1 MILYIAEKPSLARAI
16 ADVLPRPHKKQDGFI
31 ELGNG
36 DCVSWCLGHLLEQAD
51 PADYNPD
58 FKPWRF
64 EHLPIIPDEWKLKP
78 RSQTRSQLT
87 VLRKLIRQSKQ
98 LVHAGDP
105 DREGQLLVDEVIN
118 YLGASETKKRTA
130 QRVLISDLNPKA
142 VSAALRNLKS
152 NTEFI
157 PLSVSALARSRAD
170 WIYGI
175 NLTRAYSIQGRK
187 AGYNGVLSVGRV
199 QTPLLGLV
207 VRRDK
212 EIENF
217 VSKPFYEV
225 QAVVETEAG
234 ERFQARWKPSENC
247 QPYQDE
253 EGRVLNRKL
262 AENVISRIKGQPA
275 ELVRLTEKRKR
286 ENAPLP
292 FNLSALQI
300 EAAKRFGMSAKT
312 VLDTC
317 QALYERHKLLTYPRS
332 DCRYLPEDH
341 FKQAADV
348 VNAVTANQQNL
359 VSFLPQ
365 IDTARRS
372 SAWNDKKVSAHH
384 AIIPTTRQANLASLS
399 QQETQL
405 YELVSRYYL
414 AQFMAPYE
422 YDDTRAELNIA
433 GGQFIATAHQTIN
446 PGWKQLLSSADA
458 KHSSLPALSEGQ
470 PLLCIEGLL
479 EEKNTQPPKYFTDAT
494 LLAAMTGISRY
505 VADPEVRK
513 VLKETDGL
521 GTEATRAGIIEL
533 LFTRGFFV
541 REGKTIRSTTVGR
554 ALVDCLPE
562 SATTPDMTALWESEL
577 SRISQQESSY
587 NHFMQPLTER
597 LHQLIAQSAEVV
609 IPDTLKALS
618 PAPKK
623 RRTSRT
629 RTGSAA
635 KKPATKK
642 SVTKNPSTK
651 KTAAK
656 NATTAKKRTPVR
668 RKKPA

>member
-1 MILYIAEKPSLARAI
+1 IAEKPSLARAI
-16 ADVLPRPHKKQDGFI
+16 AEVLPRPHKKQDGYI

-78 RSQTRSQLT
+78 RSKTRSQLT
-87 VLRKLIRQSKQ
+87 VLRRLIRQSKQ

-118 YLGASETKKRTA
+118 YLGASATKKRTA

-142 VSAALRNLKS
+142 VTTALNNLKP
-152 NTEFI
+152 NTDFI
-157 PLSVSALARSRAD
+157 PLSTSALARSRAD

-207 VRRDK
+207 VRRDN
-212 EIENF
+212 EIDAF
-217 VSKPFYEV
+217 VSKPFFEV

-234 ERFQARWKPSENC
+234 ESFKARWKPSESC

-253 EGRVLNRKL
+253 EGRVLNQKL
-262 AENVISRIKGQPA
+262 AENVITRIKGEPA
-275 ELVRLTEKRKR
+275 ELVKLTQKRKR

-292 FNLSALQI
+292 FSLSALQI
-300 EAAKRFGMSAKT
+300 EAAKRFGMSAKE

-332 DCRYLPEDH
+332 DCRYLPEEH
-341 FKQAADV
+341 HTQAADV
-348 VNAVTANQQNL
+348 VNAITANQQKL
-359 VSFLPQ
+359 KEFLPQ
-365 IDTARRS
+365 ITVSRRS

-384 AIIPTTRQANLASLS
+384 AIIPTTRQANLAALS
-399 QQETQL
+399 QQESQL

-422 YDDTRAELNIA
+422 YDDTRVELKIA
-433 GGQFIATAHQTIN
+433 GGDFIATAHQTQVS
-446 PGWKQLLSSADA
+446 GWKQLLSSSEA
-458 KHSSLPALSEGQ
+458 KQSTLPLLTEGQ
-470 PLLCIEGLL
+470 SLRCTDALL

-505 VADPEVRK
+505 VTDAEIRK

-533 LFTRGFFV
+533 LFTRNFIL
-541 REGKTIRSTTVGR
+541 REGKTIRSTAVGR
-554 ALVDCLPE
+554 ALVDCLPD

-577 SRISQQESSY
+577 SRISQQETSY

-597 LHQLIAQSAEVV
+597 LHDLIAQSAQVV
-609 IPDTLKALS
+609 IPETLKALS
-618 PAPKK
+618 PPPKK
-623 RRTSRT
+623 RTTRSRGT
-629 RTGSAA
+629 TNT
-635 KKPATKK
+635 KTKK
-642 SVTKNPSTK
+642 AVSG
-651 KTAAK
+651 
-656 NATTAKKRTPVR
+656 KKRTVTKAKRPV
-668 RKKPA
+668 KAK

>member
-16 ADVLPRPHKKQDGFI
+16 AEVLPKPHKKQDGYI

-58 FKPWRF
+58 YKPWRF

-78 RSQTRSQLT
+78 RSKTRSQLA
-87 VLRKLIRQSKQ
+87 VLRRLIRQSKQ

-118 YLGASETKKRTA
+118 YLGASATKKRTA

-142 VSAALRNLKS
+142 VTAALNSLKL
-152 NTEFI
+152 NTDFI
-157 PLSVSALARSRAD
+157 PLSTSALARSRAD

-207 VRRDK
+207 VRRDS
-212 EIENF
+212 EIDQF

-234 ERFQARWKPSENC
+234 ESFKARWKPSENC

-262 AENVISRIKGQPA
+262 AENVITRIKGEPA
-275 ELVRLTEKRKR
+275 NLVKLTQKRKR

-292 FNLSALQI
+292 FSLSALQI
-300 EAAKRFGMSAKT
+300 EAAKRFGMSAKA

-332 DCRYLPEDH
+332 DCRYLPGEH
-341 FKQAADV
+341 HAQAADV
-348 VNAVTANQQNL
+348 VNAITVNQQNL
-359 VSFLPQ
+359 KEFLPQ
-365 IDTARRS
+365 VTLSRRS

-384 AIIPTTRQANLASLS
+384 AIIPTTRQANLALLS
-399 QQETQL
+399 QQESQI
-405 YELVSRYYL
+405 YELASRYYL

-422 YDDTRAELNIA
+422 YDDTRVELNIA
-433 GGQFIATAHQTIN
+433 GGEFIATAHQTQVT
-446 PGWKQLLSSADA
+446 GWKPLLGSSESKQSALPPLTKGQLLRCV
-458 KHSSLPALSEGQ
+458 EGE
-470 PLLCIEGLL
+470 LD
-479 EEKNTQPPKYFTDAT
+479 EKNTQPPKYFTDAT

-505 VADPEVRK
+505 VADADIRK

-521 GTEATRAGIIEL
+521 GTEATRAGMIEL
-533 LFTRGFFV
+533 LFTRNFIQ
-541 REGKTIRSTTVGR
+541 RQGKTIRSTEIGR
-554 ALVDCLPE
+554 ALIDCLPD
-562 SATTPDMTALWESEL
+562 SATIPDMTALWESEL
-577 SRISQQESSY
+577 GRISQQETSY
-587 NHFMQPLTER
+587 SHFMQPLTER
-597 LHQLIAQSAEVV
+597 LHELIAQSAQVI

-618 PAPKK
+618 PPPKK
-623 RRTSRT
+623 RSVRRRSTT
-629 RTGSAA
+629 
-635 KKPATKK
+635 KKPVGGK
-642 SVTKNPSTK
+642 SR
-651 KTAAK
+651 TAAK
-656 NATTAKKRTPVR
+656 SKRPVKAKST
-668 RKKPA
+668 

>member
-16 ADVLPRPHKKQDGFI
+16 AEVLPRPHKKQDGYI

-78 RSQTRSQLT
+78 RSKTRSQLT
-87 VLRKLIRQSKQ
+87 VLRRLIRQSKQ

-118 YLGASETKKRTA
+118 YLGASATKKRTA

-142 VSAALRNLKS
+142 VMAALNNLKP
-152 NTEFI
+152 NTDFI
-157 PLSVSALARSRAD
+157 PLSTSALARSRAD

-207 VRRDK
+207 VRRDN
-212 EIENF
+212 EIEEF
-217 VSKPFYEV
+217 VSKPFFEV

-234 ERFQARWKPSENC
+234 ESFKARWKPSESC

-253 EGRVLNRKL
+253 EGRVLNQKL
-262 AENVISRIKGQPA
+262 AENVINRIKGKPA
-275 ELVRLTEKRKR
+275 ELAKLTQKRKR

-292 FNLSALQI
+292 FSLSALQI
-300 EAAKRFGMSAKT
+300 EAAKRFGMSAKE

-332 DCRYLPEDH
+332 DCRYLPEEH
-341 FKQAADV
+341 HAQAADV
-348 VNAVTANQQNL
+348 VNAVMTNQQKL
-359 VSFLPQ
+359 KEFLPQ
-365 IDTARRS
+365 ITVSRRS
-372 SAWNDKKVSAHH
+372 SAWNDKKVTAHH
-384 AIIPTTRQANLASLS
+384 AIIPTTRQANLAVLN
-399 QQETQL
+399 QQESQI
-405 YELVSRYYL
+405 YELASRFYL

-422 YDDTRAELNIA
+422 YDDTRAELKIA
-433 GGQFIATAHQTIN
+433 GGEFIATAHQTQVS
-446 PGWKQLLSSADA
+446 GWKQLLSSSEA
-458 KHSSLPALSEGQ
+458 KQSTLPVLKEGQ
-470 PLLCIEGLL
+470 PLRCTDGLL

-505 VADPEVRK
+505 VTDSEIRK

-521 GTEATRAGIIEL
+521 GTEATRAGMIEL
-533 LFTRGFFV
+533 LFTRNFIQ
-541 REGKTIRSTTVGR
+541 RQGKTIRSTEIGR
-554 ALVDCLPE
+554 ALVECLPE
-562 SATTPDMTALWESEL
+562 SATIPDMTALWESEL
-577 SRISQQESSY
+577 SRISQQETSY
-587 NHFMQPLTER
+587 SHFMQPLTER
-597 LHQLIAQSAEVV
+597 LHDLIAQSAQVV

-618 PAPKK
+618 PPAKT
-623 RRTSRT
+623 RTTRT
-629 RTGSAA
+629 RGKAST
-635 KKPATKK
+635 KTKK
-642 SVTKNPSTK
+642 AVSG
-651 KTAAK
+651 
-656 NATTAKKRTPVR
+656 KKRTVTKAKRPV
-668 RKKPA
+668 KTK

>member
-16 ADVLPRPHKKQDGFI
+16 ADVLPKPHKKQDGFI

-36 DCVSWCLGHLLEQAD
+36 DCVSWCLGHLLELAD

-64 EHLPIIPDEWKLKP
+64 EHLPIIPAEWKLKP
-78 RSQTRSQLT
+78 RTKTRSQLT
-87 VLRKLIRQSKQ
+87 VLRRLIRQSKQ

-142 VSAALRNLKS
+142 VSAALHNLKANS
-152 NTEFI
+152 EFI

-175 NLTRAYSIQGRK
+175 NMTRAYSIQGRK
-187 AGYNGVLSVGRV
+187 AGYQGVLSVGRV

-207 VRRDK
+207 VRRDA
-212 EIENF
+212 EIDNF

-225 QAVVETEAG
+225 QAVIETEAG
-234 ERFQARWKPSENC
+234 ERFNAKWKPSENC

-262 AENVISRIKGQPA
+262 AETVINRIKGQPA
-275 ELVRLTEKRKR
+275 ELLSLTQKRKR

-292 FNLSALQI
+292 FSLSSLQI
-300 EAAKRFGMSAKT
+300 EAAKRFGMSAKA
-312 VLDTC
+312 VLDSC
-317 QALYERHKLLTYPRS
+317 QTLYERHKLLTYPRS

-341 FKQAADV
+341 FAQAGDV
-348 VNAVTANQQNL
+348 IASIMSNQQSL
-359 VSFLPQ
+359 AEHLPQ
-365 IDTARRS
+365 IDASRRS
-372 SAWNDKKVSAHH
+372 AAWNNKKVSAHH

-399 QQETQL
+399 DAERKL
-405 YELVSRYYL
+405 YILVSRYYL
-414 AQFMAPYE
+414 AQFMSPYE
-422 YDDTRAELNIA
+422 YDDTRVDLRIA
-433 GGQFIATAHQTIN
+433 GGQFIASAHQTKRL
-446 PGWKQLLSSADA
+446 GWKPLLSDA
-458 KHSSLPALSEGQ
+458 AEKHSSLPVLREGQ
-470 PLLCIEGLL
+470 SLTCVDGVLD
-479 EEKNTQPPKYFTDAT
+479 EKNTQPPKYFTDAT
-494 LLAAMTGISRY
+494 LLAAMTGIGRY
-505 VADPEVRK
+505 VTDPEIRK

-533 LFTRGFFV
+533 LFTRGFLS
-541 REGKTIRSTTVGR
+541 REGKAIRSTEVGQ
-554 ALVDCLPE
+554 ALINCLPE
-562 SATTPDMTALWESEL
+562 SATTPDMTAVWEAEL
-577 SRISQQESSY
+577 GRVCQQEASY
-587 NHFMQPLTER
+587 NSFMQPLTER
-597 LHQLIAQSAEVV
+597 LKELIAQSSQVV

-618 PAPKK
+618 PKPKPK

-629 RTGSAA
+629 GTRKPASGTKRAPA
-635 KKPATKK
+635 KTKKPSK
-642 SVTKNPSTK
+642 PR
-651 KTAAK
+651 KTA
-656 NATTAKKRTPVR
+656 T
-668 RKKPA
+668 RKA